1 MENFNSKTKNTKIAR
16 IPSKVCAWILSIM
29 LVVTGIAPG
38 FAKNVKSNNDGTSL
52 KEKTTNSIKPRT
64 QSSNPQQLDLVDI
77 TFAPVKVAA
86 GCHRQR

>member
-52 KEKTTNSIKPRT
+52 KEKNDKLYKTKNAIFKFSAT
-64 QSSNPQQLDLVDI
+64 
-77 TFAPVKVAA
+77 
-86 GCHRQR
+86 